1 MDVYVGEIKLFPY
14 EKIPSGDGWVVC
26 NGQILAIQQYAA
38 LFSLIGKNFGGDG
51 KTTFG
56 LPNMNG
62 RTIWGCSYSP
72 PIGTK
77 GGTESVALTI
87 RNLPAHNHKTL
98 VVNSYD
104 SYFPNE
110 QYIGNP
116 NIKTSGSKVS
126 PNLGKVFTYITPNQ
140 STQLVNLN
148 AGSIG
153 TSGGS
158 VPHENRMPY
167 VAMVYCIATSGYYP
181 ERPD

>member
-1 MDVYVGEIKLFPY
+1 MDVFVGEIKLFPY
-14 EKIPSGDGWVVC
+14 EKIPSRDGWVIC

-51 KTTFG
+51 ITTFG

-62 RTIWGCSYSP
+62 RTIWGGFNTSL
-72 PIGTK
+72 IGTK
-77 GGTESVALTI
+77 GGAEKVALTTD
-87 RNLPAHNHKTL
+87 NLPAHDHKTL

-104 SYFPNE
+104 SFFPNG

-116 NIKTSGSKVS
+116 NIKTSSTQS
-126 PNLGKVFTYITPNQ
+126 RTNLGKVFTYITPNQ
-140 STQLVNLN
+140 STPLVNLN

-153 TSGGS
+153 ASGGS

-167 VAMVYCIATSGYYP
+167 VAMVYCIATSGIYP
-181 ERPD
+181 ARPY